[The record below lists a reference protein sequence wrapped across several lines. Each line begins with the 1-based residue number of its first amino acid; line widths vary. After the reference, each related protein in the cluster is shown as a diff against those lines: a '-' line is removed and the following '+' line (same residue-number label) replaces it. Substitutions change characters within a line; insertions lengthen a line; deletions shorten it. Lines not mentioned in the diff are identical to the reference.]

1 MRKLLL
7 IFFLFPIVLFGQ
19 SNETK
24 AKLDVAELNVHP
36 FFTDHMVLQRDK
48 PIHIWGRGLPGAVVK
63 VLLCRTGLRGAGSKR
78 TDSKNSSRV
87 VQSVVTSVRLDSS
100 WSVYLP
106 AQKAS
111 TTPHEINI
119 FSGKKN
125 IRISNVLM
133 GDIWLCIGQSN
144 MEWPMQREMHYREAM
159 ATAQQPLLRF
169 YNPTYAGKNIFNQ
182 YFTDSILQDL
192 TPERFFKG
200 QWQLSDSNSF
210 RTMSAV
216 AYYYGKEIV
225 TNTNIPIG
233 LINLSIAGAPLETFI
248 SIKALKRSKQFSEK
262 ANEPW
267 LTNPAIPIWVKERGN
282 QNLRAGTNH
291 PFKPGFT
298 YEAGVEPLFPMPIK
312 GIINYQ
318 GESNA
323 QEMDRV
329 NEYAALTQLMVQ
341 DYRTRFKQ
349 PKLPYYYV
357 QLSSIDTFKYKGH
370 FWPQF
375 REEQRKIMQLIPYTG
390 MAVCSDIGLKD
401 NVHPTNKKLV
411 GERLAKWALN
421 QTYQQHIVPSGPL
434 PIEAK
439 YQNGIL
445 RISFQYIGKGLQT
458 VDHLKLDGFSLD
470 GINPI
475 EAGIHQNEIQ
485 ITTPTKPEF
494 VYYGW
499 KSYSNGNLVNSEGL
513 PASTFKLRVN

>member
-1 MRKLLL
+1 MQKLLL
-7 IFFLFPIVLFGQ
+7 IFFLFPIVLLGQ
-19 SNETK
+19 SNETN
-24 AKLDVAELNVHP
+24 AKLDAAELKVHSI
-36 FFTDHMVLQRDK
+36 FTDHMVLQRDK
-48 PIHIWGRGLPGAVVK
+48 PIHIWGRGLPGAIVRVC
-63 VLLCRTGLRGAGSKR
+63 LSR
-78 TDSKNSSRV
+78 SSTR
-87 VQSVVTSVRLDSS
+87 TSVKRDSS

-106 AQKAS
+106 ARKSS
-111 TTPHEINI
+111 TTPLSINI
-119 FSGKKN
+119 YSGKKN
-125 IRISNVLM
+125 IRISNVLI

-144 MEWPMQREMHYREAM
+144 MEWPMQREMHYREAI
-159 ATAQQPLLRF
+159 ASAQQPLLRF

-210 RTMSAV
+210 RSMSAV

-225 TNTNIPIG
+225 AQTNIPIG
-233 LINLSIAGAPLETFI
+233 LINLSIAGAPLETYI
-248 SIKALKRSKQFSEK
+248 GIEALKRSKQFSEK
-262 ANEPW
+262 VNEPW
-267 LTNPAIPIWVKERGN
+267 LTNPAIPVWVKERGN
-282 QNLRAGTNH
+282 QNLRKGTNH

-298 YEAGVEPLFPMPIK
+298 YTAGIEPLFPLPIK

-323 QEMDRV
+323 QEMERV

-341 DYRTRFKQ
+341 DYRTRFKN
-349 PKLPYYYV
+349 PELPYYYV

-375 REEQRKIMQLIPYTG
+375 RDEQRKTMQFIPFSG
-390 MAVCSDIGLKD
+390 MAVCSDIGFKD

-421 QTYQQHIVPSGPL
+421 KTYQKNILASGPL
-434 PIEAK
+434 PIAAK
-439 YQNGIL
+439 YQNDTVS
-445 RISFQYIGKGLQT
+445 ISFQYIGMGLKAA
-458 VDHLKLDGFSLD
+458 DNLKLTGFSFD
-470 GINPI
+470 GINQSEVRI
-475 EAGIHQNEIQ
+475 QQNKIQ
-485 ITTPTKPEF
+485 MESKTKPEF

-513 PASTFKLRVN
+513 PASTFKIRVN